1 MLGPQENFPPG
12 DRFLKSKCAE
22 VPQAPENLKVKTR
35 TNDKLTL
42 EWTRPKA
49 IGDSKVTGYNISLKM
64 VDSDDWKKIG
74 RGRSFVTSYTIK
86 NLKLDKHY
94 VCSVSAENKVGKG
107 PAAEVESPVVQH
119 QKPVKA
125 IEKAR
130 TSKQSIKDKKEN
142 EALYSDVVKKNLT
155 SRPTTGKK

>member
-1 MLGPQENFPPG
+1 M
-12 DRFLKSKCAE
+12 
-22 VPQAPENLKVKTR
+22 
-35 TNDKLTL
+35 TL

-119 QKPVKA
+119 QKPGKL
-125 IEKAR
+125 KFCL
-130 TSKQSIKDKKEN
+130 SSFKIKGWI
-142 EALYSDVVKKNLT
+142 
-155 SRPTTGKK
+155 RFF